1 MNKEN
6 LSHGRKSIRANIKP
20 RALIEEQPDLMG
32 VWRADIITLFPD
44 VFPGILGSSLTG
56 KALNDGKWQLHTHD
70 LRSYGIGKH
79 RSVDDTPAGG
89 GAGMVMRAD
98 VLGRA
103 LSDVSQR
110 REPCPI
116 IYMSPRGKPLL
127 QERAKKMVDGSG
139 AIILCGR
146 FEGIDQRVIDHFQI
160 EEVSIGD
167 YVLSGGELAAQVML
181 DATVRLIPGVLG
193 NHESTE
199 EESFSN
205 GLLEYPQY
213 TRPSVWE
220 GQEIPKVLMSG
231 DHGKVA
237 SWKKSQSELLTRD
250 LRPDLW
256 TKYEP

>member
-1 MNKEN
+1 
-6 LSHGRKSIRANIKP
+6 
-20 RALIEEQPDLMG
+20 
-32 VWRADIITLFPD
+32 
-44 VFPGILGSSLTG
+44 
-56 KALNDGKWQLHTHD
+56 
-70 LRSYGIGKH
+70 
-79 RSVDDTPAGG
+79 
-89 GAGMVMRAD
+89 
-98 VLGRA
+98 
-103 LSDVSQR
+103 
-110 REPCPI
+110 
-116 IYMSPRGKPLL
+116 MSPRGKPLL
-127 QERAKKMVDGSG
+127 QERAKQMVDGSG

-181 DATVRLIPGVLG
+181 DATLRLIPGVLG
-193 NHESTE
+193 NHESTK

-220 GQEIPKVLMSG
+220 GREIPKVLMSG

-256 TKYEP
+256 KKYEP

>member
-1 MNKEN
+1 MNKGN

-56 KALNDGKWQLHTHD
+56 KALKDGKWQLHTHD

-89 GAGMVMRAD
+89 GAGMIMRAD

-127 QERAKKMVDGSG
+127 QEKAKQMVGGSG

-220 GQEIPKVLMSG
+220 GYEIPKVLMSG

-237 SWKKSQSELLTRD
+237 SWKKSQSELLTQD

-256 TKYEP
+256 KKYEP

>member
-1 MNKEN
+1 
-6 LSHGRKSIRANIKP
+6 
-20 RALIEEQPDLMG
+20 
-32 VWRADIITLFPD
+32 
-44 VFPGILGSSLTG
+44 
-56 KALNDGKWQLHTHD
+56 
-70 LRSYGIGKH
+70 
-79 RSVDDTPAGG
+79 
-89 GAGMVMRAD
+89 
-98 VLGRA
+98 
-103 LSDVSQR
+103 
-110 REPCPI
+110 
-116 IYMSPRGKPLL
+116 
-127 QERAKKMVDGSG
+127 
-139 AIILCGR
+139 
-146 FEGIDQRVIDHFQI
+146 
-160 EEVSIGD
+160 VSIGD